1 MKILLAIA
9 LLWSLTAAAEPVFE
23 KTVIRL
29 FEQADGPILPISRR
43 LYSTR
48 FNAMRTRMLAV
59 EISAAYPLPAATT
72 TIAVTCTLTKPD
84 GSQAPSDRPMSFQ
97 FVAGQT
103 ESHSANL
110 LWGMPADQDWKSG
123 GYEIECLAAEKPIGK
138 LQFEIAMN
146 PAEVADGDIRVET
159 LRIFPVQE
167 NLPPRLARQYA
178 NALVAE
184 KTSRIGIELEFSH
197 APLGRTVKIPVDC
210 YFFWPDGQTSPPL
223 VLSYEPQPT
232 WAGGYSAGA
241 MGWEQPGSWSKGV
254 YTVSCAIHG
263 QPVMVD
269 RFDVT

>member
-1 MKILLAIA
+1 M
-9 LLWSLTAAAEPVFE
+9 T
-23 KTVIRL
+23 TVIRL
-29 FEQADGPILPISRR
+29 FEQADGPILPASRR

-48 FNAMRTRMLAV
+48 FDATRTRMPAV
-59 EISAAYPLPAATT
+59 EISATYSAPETT
-72 TIAVTCTLTKPD
+72 TAIPVTCMLRKPD
-84 GSQAPSDRPMSFQ
+84 GSQAASDRPMSFQ
-97 FVAGQT
+97 FFAGQT

-110 LWGMPADQDWKSG
+110 LWGVPADQDWKAGS
-123 GYEIECLAAEKPIGK
+123 YEIECLDADKPIGK
-138 LQFEIAMN
+138 LQFGVAKN

-159 LRIFPVQE
+159 LRVFPVGE
-167 NLPPRLARQYA
+167 KLPPRLARQYT

-197 APLGRTVKIPVDC
+197 APLVRTVKIPVDC